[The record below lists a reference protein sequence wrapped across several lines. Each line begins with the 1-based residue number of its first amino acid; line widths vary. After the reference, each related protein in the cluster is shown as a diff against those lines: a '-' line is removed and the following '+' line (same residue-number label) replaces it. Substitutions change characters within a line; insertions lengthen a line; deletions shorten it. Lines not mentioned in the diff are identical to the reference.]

1 MGKMVVFICVVEAW
15 LMRLVVRQSL
25 HHWCHAVSCL
35 LGKWA
40 VECVGCGKFT
50 NWQIF
55 TITQH
60 CLISKE
66 VVSLLRSTLAA
77 LAVNS
82 YLHWPN
88 DNIWLTH
95 HIKAGLAGCQ
105 QLLKLHWS
113 NHQTY
118 SKKETLY
125 RHENTFPTVCTV
137 GWTRKWIYHRKY
149 CC

>member
-1 MGKMVVFICVVEAW
+1 M
-15 LMRLVVRQSL
+15 
-25 HHWCHAVSCL
+25 
-35 LGKWA
+35 
-40 VECVGCGKFT
+40 ECVGCGKFT

-95 HIKAGLAGCQ
+95 RIKAGLAGCQ
-105 QLLKLHWS
+105 QLSCIEATTKPIARKKLCIVM
-113 NHQTY
+113 
-118 SKKETLY
+118 KTLFQLSVLLVGLVSESIT
-125 RHENTFPTVCTV
+125 ENIVARDYVIFVPRSTAPMP
-137 GWTRKWIYHRKY
+137 YLE
-149 CC
+149 